1 MSISIVLADDHVMF
15 RQGLRHLLGQDAL
28 FRVVGEAGDGA
39 TAVRR
44 TAELA
49 PDVVITDIRM
59 PDGDGI
65 EVARRIVTES
75 PRTKVIGLTGYFDRS
90 LVDALLRAGATGYV
104 LKSAAV
110 EELGRAIHSVMRG
123 EKFFGTPAPDQGGTP
138 SSPALLRALSPREE
152 QVLRLIADGMSTK
165 QAARELAVS
174 VKTVETHRRNLM
186 DKLGIDNVA
195 ELTKYALRQGL
206 SSL

>member
-15 RQGLRHLLGQDAL
+15 RQGLRQLLGRDAT

-59 PDGDGI
+59 PDVDGV

-75 PRTKVIGLTGYFDRS
+75 PRTKVIGLTGYFDRN
-90 LVDALLRAGATGYV
+90 LVEALLRAGATGYV

-123 EKFFGTPAPDQGGTP
+123 ETFFGTPTPNDAPAAP
-138 SSPALLRALSPREE
+138 SPVLMRALSPREE

-165 QAARELAVS
+165 QTARQLSVS

-186 DKLGIDNVA
+186 EKLGIDNVA

-206 SSL
+206 STL